1 MRQRSSAMLMLFILL
16 VSGVLLITSC
26 AENQNGAPGQE
37 TPIQIIQD
45 ITPQEAFT
53 LIKENTDN
61 SDFIIIDVRTP
72 NEFTDGH
79 IKDAINMDF
88 MSDEF
93 RDNIGKLDRDRT
105 YLIYCRT
112 ANRSRGAVDIMEE
125 LRFQSLY
132 HMLGGIT
139 QWENDGL
146 PVIQ

>member
-72 NEFTDGH
+72 NEFTDGY